1 MPPWLK
7 GLSPLDL
14 LLVFVPLTFVAEY
27 LARQNESQPHYHVG
41 VFVSACLAIIP
52 LAGMMGKATEYLAD
66 RVGAGLGGL
75 LNATFGN
82 ACELIIAF
90 AAMRAGL
97 YDIVKASITGS
108 IIGNIL
114 LVLGASVLAGGI
126 KYDVQYFN
134 RTAATTSA
142 TLLAL
147 GAISLSVP
155 ATFHFAH
162 PKSADFEDDLALGI
176 AVVLFTTY
184 LCSLWFSLK
193 THKHLYSR
201 EVDDDAKDAIGVT
214 GWSLKK
220 SITILALATVLVAI
234 ISEFLVGSVEH
245 TGQQLHMSQVFIGVI
260 LVAII
265 GNAAEHSTAI
275 LMAMKNK
282 MDLSINIALG
292 SGAQIALLV
301 APTLVFLSFFFGPT
315 DPQTLRPIPMNLNF
329 TPFEVLSVVVSVI
342 ILAYIATDGESNWLE
357 GVQLLAVYCI
367 LGTAFFFS
375 VDPATDAPV
384 GVPRRNIAPGHHH
397 GAPTLQDGQPGH
409 GGAHPPQG
417 GAQTG
422 GTHHG
427 GTHHGGAHDGGT
439 HQGGTAQ
446 GGMHHGGGTHHN
458 ASHAGTQTNHNGT
471 APGATHAPGT
481 TESHHAPGTTSA
493 SGH

>member
-1 MPPWLK
+1 MAKWLK
-7 GLSPLDL
+7 GLTILDL
-14 LLVFVPLTFVAEY
+14 LYVFVPLTFLAEY
-27 LARQNESQPHYHVG
+27 FARQNETEPHFHVV
-41 VFVSACLAIIP
+41 VFACSCLAIIP
-52 LAGMMGKATEYLAD
+52 LAGLMGKATEYLAD
-66 RVGAGLGGL
+66 HVGAGLGGL

-114 LVLGASVLAGGI
+114 LVLGASVLAGGL

-162 PKSADFEDDLALGI
+162 PHSVDFEDELALGI
-176 AVVLFTTY
+176 AIVLFITY
-184 LCSLWFSLK
+184 LCSLLFSLK

-201 EVDDDAKDAIGVT
+201 EVDDDAKDAIGVR
-214 GWSLKK
+214 GWGARKSLL
-220 SITILALATVLVAI
+220 ILGFATVLVAV
-234 ISEFLVGSVEH
+234 ISELLVGSVEH
-245 TGQQLHMSQVFIGVI
+245 TGKQLHMSQVFIGVI

-282 MDLSINIALG
+282 MDLAINIALG

-301 APTLVFLSFFFGPT
+301 APMLVFLSFFFGPV
-315 DPQTLRPIPMNLNF
+315 DPVTMRHIPMNLNF

-342 ILAYIATDGESNWLE
+342 VLAYIATDGESNWLE

-375 VDPATDAPV
+375 VDPATDSAVGSPQHGSRSGAAPD
-384 GVPRRNIAPGHHH
+384 GHAASPHPGRAPHPAVTA
-397 GAPTLQDGQPGH
+397 GASRTN
-409 GGAHPPQG
+409 GAHVPKVRHGHIGP
-417 GAQTG
+417 AVAAPASETG
-422 GTHHG
+422 HT
-427 GTHHGGAHDGGT
+427 GAHTDI
-439 HQGGTAQ
+439 H
-446 GGMHHGGGTHHN
+446 
-458 ASHAGTQTNHNGT
+458 
-471 APGATHAPGT
+471 
-481 TESHHAPGTTSA
+481 TENPT
-493 SGH
+493 GH